1 MRRREFITLFGG
13 VAATWPLTAPAQR
26 SSNLPTIGFLGAGT
40 PLTYGPWVAVFAQR
54 LRELGWI
61 EDRTIAIEI
70 RWAEGRT
77 ERYAEIAAEFAQL
90 KLDAILT
97 IGTPATL
104 AAKQATSAVPI
115 IFVAVNDPV
124 AFGMVANLARPGGNM
139 TGLSN
144 QQHEVA
150 GKRVELLREV
160 VPGLRRLAIL
170 ANTANASGALEMK
183 DVQMLAGSIGLETV
197 PLQIRQ
203 AEEIRPAL
211 ESLNNRADAL
221 YFASDPLFNSNRV
234 QINTVVLG
242 LRLPTV
248 YGFRE
253 YIEAGGLMSYGANF
267 PALFRRGAEFVD
279 KILHGAKPANIPV
292 EQPTKFDLVINLT
305 TANTLGLTVPD
316 KLLALADEVIQ

>member
-115 IFVAVNDPV
+115 IFMAVNDPV

>member
-183 DVQMLAGSIGLETV
+183 DVQMLAGSIGPETV

>member
-54 LRELGWI
+54 LRKLGWI

>member
-279 KILHGAKPANIPV
+279 KILHGAKPANIPF

>member
-1 MRRREFITLFGG
+1 
-13 VAATWPLTAPAQR
+13 
-26 SSNLPTIGFLGAGT
+26 
-40 PLTYGPWVAVFAQR
+40 VFAQR